1 MRRRVKGKMKK
12 KITALVL
19 SLSLLFVNTA
29 LPVYALAN
37 TDTEPKVQDVQENL
51 INISSSEDLKK
62 LAKEATTE
70 TLTLNKTYFL
80 TADIDLSDVDFK
92 PIPVF
97 SGTFDGKGYKIKG
110 LNINEKSSGAGLISV
125 LGSHGMI
132 KDLQVEGNISPEGS
146 KTLVG
151 GVVGT
156 NKGIIDNVSFA
167 GIVKAYKTEVC
178 LIV

>member
-62 LAKEATTE
+62 LAKEATT
-70 TLTLNKTYFL
+70 
-80 TADIDLSDVDFK
+80 
-92 PIPVF
+92 
-97 SGTFDGKGYKIKG
+97 
-110 LNINEKSSGAGLISV
+110 
-125 LGSHGMI
+125 
-132 KDLQVEGNISPEGS
+132 
-146 KTLVG
+146 
-151 GVVGT
+151 
-156 NKGIIDNVSFA
+156 
-167 GIVKAYKTEVC
+167 
-178 LIV
+178 